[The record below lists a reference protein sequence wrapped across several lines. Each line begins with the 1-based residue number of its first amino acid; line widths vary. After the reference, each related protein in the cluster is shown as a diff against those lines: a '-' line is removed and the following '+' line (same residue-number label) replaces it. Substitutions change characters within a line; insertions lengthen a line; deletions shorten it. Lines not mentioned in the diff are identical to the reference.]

1 MYKWGTEI
9 EKSLP
14 AWFFTQ
20 KIFTRKFF
28 LKKKSLPAI
37 FFLGICPQFFFKKK
51 SLKLSLMGGLR
62 RVQMGGLGTQAWRMG
77 GLRDGVG
84 MGGLGA
90 WVG

>member
-1 MYKWGTEI
+1 
-9 EKSLP
+9 
-14 AWFFTQ
+14 
-20 KIFTRKFF
+20 
-28 LKKKSLPAI
+28 
-37 FFLGICPQFFFKKK
+37 
-51 SLKLSLMGGLR
+51 MGGLR